1 MHHLRK
7 LAANFIIFERKK
19 CKSSQ
24 TAGALLEAE
33 SDGGAEAH
41 LIRGLHSRLLRQAME
56 GGKQE
61 AAGAAG
67 TDGQEGKDGG
77 ARLAGEAG
85 ERWGVSCWAV
95 RHSAWDRMDM
105 R

>member
-1 MHHLRK
+1 MREK
-7 LAANFIIFERKK
+7 KK

-41 LIRGLHSRLLRQAME
+41 LISGSHTRLLRQVME

-77 ARLAGEAG
+77 ARLAGEAE
-85 ERWGVSCWAV
+85 ERWSVSCWAV
-95 RHSAWDRMDM
+95 RHGARDRMDI